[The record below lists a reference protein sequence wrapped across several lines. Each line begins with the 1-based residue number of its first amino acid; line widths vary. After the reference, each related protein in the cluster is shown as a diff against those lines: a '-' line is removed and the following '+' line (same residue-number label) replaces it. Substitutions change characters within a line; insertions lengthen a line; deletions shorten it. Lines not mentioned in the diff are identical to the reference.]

1 MKNSGRRGSNPSQVT
16 PNSTAW
22 VAINPG
28 QRSTAM
34 PMGRITEV
42 ITRNTK
48 TMQNVRFRN
57 GRCRTPRNKLLTEM
71 IVKLAR
77 EDDDPKDHRRN

>member
-1 MKNSGRRGSNPSQVT
+1 MQVNHGSEYRVAGWLAFLMRLMKKFGRRGSNPSQVT

-48 TMQNVRFRN
+48 TMQKVGASGFCVGN
-57 GRCRTPRNKLLTEM
+57 
-71 IVKLAR
+71 
-77 EDDDPKDHRRN
+77 